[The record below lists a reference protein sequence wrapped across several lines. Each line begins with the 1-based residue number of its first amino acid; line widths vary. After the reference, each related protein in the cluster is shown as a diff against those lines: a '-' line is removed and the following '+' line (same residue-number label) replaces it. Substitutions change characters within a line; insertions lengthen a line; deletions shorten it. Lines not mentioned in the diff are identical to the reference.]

1 MTNTYKLGYIKSID
15 SLRAFAVLSVMLYHV
30 YPNALPG
37 GFTGVDVFFVIS
49 GYVVS
54 SSLFKNYN
62 SNFFK
67 FTLDFYSR
75 RIIRL
80 IPVFLVFVLF
90 STLITVLFIPSS
102 WLSDTINKTG
112 LASLFGLSNFALVW
126 YNDGYFSPRI
136 EFNPF
141 VHTWSLAVEEQ
152 FYLLFPLIFFLW
164 YKFQFSSQKFLFL
177 FSRYLLP
184 ILLIISL
191 GYSYYETSANPQN
204 AFYLIFSR
212 FWELALGAFL
222 FKLHVSNKL
231 ISHSNI
237 INKLYFISGLIL
249 ITIGFIFSD
258 SNAFP
263 FPWAIA
269 PVFGTVF
276 LIISFVHS
284 SYKSS
289 YSIKILENPILVYIG
304 KISYSLY
311 LWHWAIYVFFRWTIG
326 LETLSQMISAVILTI
341 IFAIL
346 SYHFVESYFLKN
358 KTLHKIS
365 SWKIVLSGILLLV
378 VTFFGLKQLF
388 SNQEVLSLSV
398 TKNKSIWYPYPYPNP
413 SLENT
418 NKDLSS
424 HTIFVL
430 GDSHTG
436 AYSTMLQQLK
446 DEYKIK
452 VFQYSS
458 GGCGVADFHSPNI
471 SKNPACLNYINNI
484 LKEIQKKAKAGDILF
499 LASLRMPRFCDQYA
513 VFPLDDVLSK
523 LNTKEAQEN
532 RELIINETATLIQK
546 FKEKDI
552 YVLIDAPK
560 PTFFAPAFRCSDWF
574 NKSNPICK
582 GGFDIERDF
591 LEQTRKP
598 VMNALDTLQN
608 KFSNLII
615 WDPFPI
621 LCPDDICSTYHKGKP
636 LFFDGD
642 HLSAHG
648 NRILYPS
655 FSEKIKSILEDKK

>member
-1 MTNTYKLGYIKSID
+1 MTHTYKLGYIKSID
-15 SLRAFAVLSVMLYHV
+15 TLRAFAVLSVMLYHL
-30 YPNALPG
+30 YPKALAG
-37 GFTGVDVFFVIS
+37 GFVGVDVFFVIS

-67 FTLDFYSR
+67 FTLNFYSR

-80 IPVFLVFVLF
+80 IPVFLVFILF
-90 STLITVLFIPSS
+90 STIITVLFIPSS
-102 WLSDTINKTG
+102 WLSDTISKTG
-112 LASLFGLSNFALVW
+112 LSSLFGFSNFALVW

-152 FYLLFPLIFFLW
+152 FYVIFPLIFFLW
-164 YKFQFSSQKFLFL
+164 YKLQFSSQKLL
-177 FSRYLLP
+177 SLITKWLLP
-184 ILLIISL
+184 ILLILSL
-191 GYSYYETSANPQN
+191 GYSYYETSANPQY
-204 AFYLIFSR
+204 AFYLLFSR

-222 FKLHVSNKL
+222 FKLHSSNKL
-231 ISHSNI
+231 INHSNFV
-237 INKLYFISGLIL
+237 NSLYLIAGIIL
-249 ITIGFIFSD
+249 ISIGFIFSK

-276 LIISFVHS
+276 MIISFVHH
-284 SYKSS
+284 SYKDSFSS
-289 YSIKILENPILVYIG
+289 KVFENPFLVYIG

-311 LWHWAIYVFFRWTIG
+311 LWHWAIYVFFRWTVG
-326 LETLSQMISAVILTI
+326 LETFTQMLFAAVLTI

-346 SYHFVESYFLKN
+346 SYHFIENYFLKN
-358 KTLHKIS
+358 KTLHNMA
-365 SWKIVLSGILLLV
+365 SWKIVLFGIFLLIL
-378 VTFFGLKQLF
+378 TYFGVKQLY
-388 SNQEVLSLSV
+388 SMQKILSLSV
-398 TKNKSIWYPYPYPNP
+398 TKDKQVWYPYAYPKAQK
-413 SLENT
+413 T
-418 NKDLSS
+418 KKDFSK
-424 HTIFVL
+424 HNIFVL

-446 DEYKIK
+446 DEYKINT
-452 VFQYSS
+452 FQYSS
-458 GGCGVADFHSPNI
+458 GGCGVADFHSSNL

-484 LKEIQKKAKAGDILF
+484 LKQIEKKAKANDILF
-499 LASLRMPRFCDQYA
+499 LASLRMVRFCDQYA
-513 VFPLDDVLSK
+513 VFPINDVLNKLHSK
-523 LNTKEAQEN
+523 KAQKN
-532 RELIINETATLIQK
+532 RELIIDETSNLIQR
-546 FKEKDI
+546 FQEKNI
-552 YVLIDAPK
+552 HVLIDAPK

-582 GGFDIERDF
+582 GTFTVKKEF

-598 VMNALDTLQN
+598 VMNALKTLQS
-608 KFSNLII
+608 KFPNLIV

-621 LCPDDICSTYHKGKP
+621 LCPNELCSAYDKEKP

-648 NRILYPS
+648 NRVLYPS
-655 FSEKIKSILEDKK
+655 FSKTIESILKDKKQ

>member
-15 SLRAFAVLSVMLYHV
+15 SLRAFAVLSVMLYHI
-30 YPNALPG
+30 YPKALPG

-152 FYLLFPLIFFLW
+152 FYIVFPLIFFLW
-164 YKFQFSSQKFLFL
+164 YKFQSSSKKIISLGL
-177 FSRYLLP
+177 RYLLP
-184 ILLIISL
+184 LLLVLSL
-191 GYSYYETSANPQN
+191 IYSYYETSANPQH
-204 AFYLIFSR
+204 AFYLLFSR

-222 FKLHVSNKL
+222 FKLHSSNKL
-231 ISHSNI
+231 VNHSTN
-237 INKLYFISGLIL
+237 INKLFLLTGIIL
-249 ITIGFIFSD
+249 ITIGFIFSK
-258 SNAFP
+258 SNSFP

-276 LIISFVHS
+276 MIIAFVHK
-284 SYKSS
+284 SYQNSLFLKVF
-289 YSIKILENPILVYIG
+289 ENPFLTYIG

-311 LWHWAIYVFFRWTIG
+311 LWHWAIYVFFRWTVG
-326 LETLSQMISAVILTI
+326 LQTITQMICAALLTI
-341 IFAIL
+341 IFAVL
-346 SYHFVESYFLKN
+346 SYHFVENYFLKN
-358 KTLHKIS
+358 KTLHRMS
-365 SWKIVLSGILLLV
+365 SWKIVLSGLLLLALSY
-378 VTFFGLKQLF
+378 FGIKQLF
-388 SNQEVLSLSV
+388 SNQTTLSLSV
-398 TKNKSIWYPYPYPNP
+398 TKNKTVWYPYPYP
-413 SLENT
+413 STQKSE
-418 NKDLSS
+418 KDFSS

-446 DEYKIK
+446 DEYKIN

-458 GGCGVADFHSPNI
+458 GGCGVADFHSANI
-471 SKNPACLNYINNI
+471 SKNPSCLNYINTI
-484 LKEIQKKAKAGDILF
+484 LKEIEEKAKPNDILF
-499 LASLRMPRFCDQYA
+499 LASLRMVRFCDQYA
-513 VFPLDDVLSK
+513 VFPLNDVLTK
-523 LNTKEAQEN
+523 LHSKEANEN
-532 RELIINETATLIQK
+532 RQIIVNETSTLIQRFHK
-546 FKEKDI
+546 KNI
-552 YVLIDAPK
+552 NVLIDAPK

-582 GGFDIERDF
+582 GELKVERDF
-591 LEQTRKP
+591 LEQTRQP
-598 VMNALDTLQN
+598 VINALTTLQS
-608 KFSNLII
+608 KFPSLIV

-621 LCPDDICSTYHKGKP
+621 LCPNDTCFAYDNEKP

-648 NRILYPS
+648 NRVLYPS
-655 FSEKIKSILEDKK
+655 FSKLIESIIEDKK